1 MYPGLNDADIHAVQI
16 RYEQLGRDARS
27 IRRPLRITVP
37 LRLPDVGRIV
47 AVVRSAVPG
56 IIVRLRSRP
65 TTRHAP

>member
-37 LRLPDVGRIV
+37 LRSPDVGRIV
-47 AVVRSAVPG
+47 AVVRSVVPA
-56 IIVRLRSRP
+56 IVGRFHLRP
-65 TTRHAP
+65 ATRHAP